1 MRREGSIL
9 CDGSGGSIGLD
20 FDATTLLIEMG
31 IVVPAQCAR
40 DEKSIGGAIRM
51 MLGRSLPGIKS
62 G

>member
-1 MRREGSIL
+1 M